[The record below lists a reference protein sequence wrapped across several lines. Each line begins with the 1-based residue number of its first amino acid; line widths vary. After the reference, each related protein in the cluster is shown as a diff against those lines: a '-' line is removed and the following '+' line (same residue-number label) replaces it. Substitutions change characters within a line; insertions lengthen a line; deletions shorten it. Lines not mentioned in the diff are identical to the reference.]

1 MVADM
6 GEIAEAYTAGRQRIA
21 ELVVD
26 LDEGTAK
33 APVPTCPEWSVADVV
48 AHLAGVCADVLAG
61 NIEGVATD
69 PWTAAQVEARR
80 GRSIKELVDE
90 WSEVAPPVEAIAE
103 HFPGRVGTQWV
114 LDLTSHEHDIRN
126 ALRQPGARDS
136 DTVAMAL
143 EFMVGG
149 LATSVAAHG
158 FPPLEVRADAT
169 SWVVGGEGETDLDA
183 VLLGAEPPI
192 GGNRTPAA
200 TVEASG
206 FELFRALTGRRS
218 VDQVR
223 NFGWTGDAERYLPAF
238 TFGPFRPAAT
248 DIIE

>member
-1 MVADM
+1 
-6 GEIAEAYTAGRQRIA
+6 
-21 ELVVD
+21 
-26 LDEGTAK
+26 
-33 APVPTCPEWSVADVV
+33 ADVV

-90 WSEVAPPVEAIAE
+90 WSEVAPPVEGMAE
-103 HFPGRVGTQWV
+103 HFPGRVATQWV
-114 LDLTSHEHDIRN
+114 LDLTTHEHDIRH
-126 ALRQPGARDS
+126 ALRTPGARDS
-136 DTVAMAL
+136 DAVAMAL

-158 FPPLEVRADAT
+158 LPPLEVRADGA
-169 SWVVGGEGETDLDA
+169 SWVVGGEGETDMGA

-192 GGNRTPAA
+192 GGDRVPEA

-223 NFGWTGDAERYLPAF
+223 RFSWTGDAERYLPAF
-238 TFGPFRPAAT
+238 TFGPFKPSAA
-248 DIIE
+248 DIDE